1 LENFI
6 SEDQIEVA
14 AVKLAAKALLRRLLE
29 EHPKLLV
36 QDWYKDRQTQ
46 AQVKN
51 AVEEVLHKE
60 LPESY
65 DRILFKNTCER
76 AYELIYEYASKGAK
90 WTA

>member
-1 LENFI
+1 LANFI

-14 AVKLAAKALLRRLLE
+14 VVKQTAKALLRRLLE

-36 QDWYKDRQTQ
+36 QDWYKDRQT
-46 AQVKN
+46 QVKN

-76 AYELIYEYASKGAK
+76 AYELIYEYASKGEK
-90 WTA
+90 WAA

>member
-1 LENFI
+1 LGEWTLANFI

-46 AQVKN
+46 AQVKM
-51 AVEEVLHKE
+51 
-60 LPESY
+60 P
-65 DRILFKNTCER
+65 
-76 AYELIYEYASKGAK
+76 
-90 WTA
+90 